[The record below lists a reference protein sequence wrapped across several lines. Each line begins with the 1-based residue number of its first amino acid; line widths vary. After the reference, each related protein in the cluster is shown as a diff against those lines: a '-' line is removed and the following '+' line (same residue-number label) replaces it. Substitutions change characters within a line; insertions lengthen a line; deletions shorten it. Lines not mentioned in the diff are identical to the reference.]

1 MGCGCVVCGQLEIS
15 NFDIRGFWSS
25 IRNRKFSTTHPHPP
39 LQSLRHTFASR
50 EVLSKI
56 SYWIEGWR
64 LSKVKSLILKVSPH
78 VILNSTTMEV
88 IITSTTRDDDEDYS
102 NYFRYVH
109 PVWYVVVPTT
119 MTLLIVF
126 AFFFSPPPYEGGNPS
141 NAYEAFQLCNTYIL
155 KLFRKQVFL
164 RVFFAVICFSHVC
177 EAVTS
182 FQIASR
188 MGFSNTRYYWMLQ
201 TLLLGAPSFQL
212 LMRKRRKIILKR
224 AGVILLY

>member
-1 MGCGCVVCGQLEIS
+1 VVNWKFRILIYGI
-15 NFDIRGFWSS
+15 WSS
-25 IRNRKFSTTHPHPP
+25 IRNRQFFTTHPHPP
-39 LQSLRHTFASR
+39 LQSLRHTLR

-56 SYWIEGWR
+56 SYCNEGWR
-64 LSKVKSLILKVSPH
+64 LSKVKSLVLKVSPQ

-126 AFFFSPPPYEGGNPS
+126 AFFFSPPPSEGGNPS

-164 RVFFAVICFSHVC
+164 QVFFAVICFSHVC
-177 EAVTS
+177 EAITS
-182 FQIASR
+182 FQIATR
-188 MGFSNTRYYWMLQ
+188 MRFSNTRYY
-201 TLLLGAPSFQL
+201 
-212 LMRKRRKIILKR
+212 
-224 AGVILLY
+224 